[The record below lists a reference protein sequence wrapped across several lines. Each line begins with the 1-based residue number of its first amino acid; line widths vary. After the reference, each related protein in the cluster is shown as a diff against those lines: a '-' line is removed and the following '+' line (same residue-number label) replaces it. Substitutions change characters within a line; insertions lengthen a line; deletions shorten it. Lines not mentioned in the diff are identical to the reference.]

1 MYNWNVNVSECIGI
15 DSRLQ
20 RTVVANCSY
29 PFGLAI
35 TRDNYYWTDWISYVF
50 SYFKN

>member
-1 MYNWNVNVSECIGI
+1 MINCEFNTIKCVAECIGI

-20 RTVVANCSY
+20 RTAVANCSY

-35 TRDNYYWTDWISYVF
+35 TRDNYYWTDWIS
-50 SYFKN
+50 